1 MQNRLIQSACEALAS
16 ADISRSR
23 SNSGCSSTTGSL
35 KSAPRSPSIARRNH
49 RLFRSS
55 SMRIR
60 PSPSLHSIQD
70 VGHLDS
76 TTSDNIYSSNRS
88 NVCK

>member
-23 SNSGCSSTTGSL
+23 SNSGCSSNSGSF
-35 KSAPRSPSIARRNH
+35 KSSSRSPSVARRSH
-49 RLFRSS
+49 RLLRSS
-55 SMRIR
+55 SMRLR

-70 VGHLDS
+70 VGDYDS
-76 TTSDNIYSSNRS
+76 IRCEKAFSTQKNNMSE
-88 NVCK
+88 